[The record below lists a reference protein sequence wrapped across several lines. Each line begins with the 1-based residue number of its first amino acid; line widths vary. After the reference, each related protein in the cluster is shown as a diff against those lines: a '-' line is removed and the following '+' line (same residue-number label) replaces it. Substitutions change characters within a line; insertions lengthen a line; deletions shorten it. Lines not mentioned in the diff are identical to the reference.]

1 MGRFSLDR
9 LIPLRLATRMDASQR
24 ELHAGV
30 SLTLSDGQLDEQT
43 APRSDLA

>member
-9 LIPLRLATRMDASQR
+9 PIPLRLATRMDASQR
-24 ELHAGV
+24 ELRAGA
-30 SLTLSDGQLDEQT
+30 SLTLRNGHLDEQT